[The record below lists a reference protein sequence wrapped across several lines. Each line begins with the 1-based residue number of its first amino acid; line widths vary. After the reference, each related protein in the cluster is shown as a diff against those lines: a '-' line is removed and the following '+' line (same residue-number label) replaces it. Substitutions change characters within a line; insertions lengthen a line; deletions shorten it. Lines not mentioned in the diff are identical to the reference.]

1 MQTQTPG
8 TSTLSERVARQPPT
22 VVKEDLTR
30 IISANRPISR
40 KKREFQDCPTTPPNM
55 SVVKGLETTD
65 EVLKHYPEVF
75 QR

>member
-1 MQTQTPG
+1 MPG
-8 TSTLSERVARQPPT
+8 ISTLSERVARKPPT
-22 VVKEDLTR
+22 VVKEHLTR
-30 IISANRPISR
+30 TISANRPISR

-55 SVVKGLETTD
+55 SAVKCLDPTD